1 MTGNG
6 KHTTGEILNLK
17 SRVSELAQIPPW
29 IERLASRFSIPESTQ
44 FAMNLCLEE
53 ALSNVIWHGYSGKP
67 DHSIAVHFA
76 SPGKDY
82 FVFVVEDQA
91 PPFNPVDSPELPS
104 LNEREN
110 NDTGGQGIRLLRQFA
125 DSLEY
130 QATPTGNRLSIGFSS
145 IRSAIAKD

>member
-6 KHTTGEILNLK
+6 EHTTGEILNLK

-29 IERLASRFSIPESTQ
+29 IERLASRFSIPKSTQ

-76 SPGKDY
+76 NPREDY
-82 FVFVVEDQA
+82 FVLVVEDQS
-91 PPFNPVDSPELPS
+91 PPFNPVDSPELPA
-104 LNEREN
+104 LNKLEN
-110 NDTGGQGIRLLRQFA
+110 SQIGGQGIRLLRQFA
-125 DSLEY
+125 DMLEY
-130 QATPTGNRLSIGFSS
+130 QATPTGNRLSIGFSP

>member
-6 KHTTGEILNLK
+6 EHTTGEILNLK

-29 IERLASRFSIPESTQ
+29 IERLALRFSIPESTQ

-53 ALSNVIWHGYSGKP
+53 ALSNVIWHGYSGQP

-76 SPGKDY
+76 SPGEDY

-110 NDTGGQGIRLLRQFA
+110 NDIGGQGIRLLRRFA